1 MRLKHICFLNPLT
14 CRKSMEIVCVYCITT
29 DHIFKPD
36 KFDEASLNSTNS
48 ELRRTTAR
56 VSEQNIVQVW
66 LVRSCEICA
75 ILCPWTSLDCSV
87 CLWCLQMAS
96 FLIHFI
102 AFGVPMFWIA
112 WQFIYLSRT
121 NLLTIL
127 ILFWCF
133 TDALPLAGQAC
144 GTGKGGRNW
153 DPWSFWLPQGVYP
166 KTAGRA
172 GSKQTREWQSPEFFF
187 GQSPRASHCDISIHF
202 AFQTFT
208 TFFAQLG
215 QEHDAGLARFE
226 LRLQSVVPFLHEA
239 LFVIPRPDSYKE
251 LPIQALKES
260 EGESMGCCSGPW
272 YKVYVPTLYHSRL
285 PMNYWDSA
293 HMFWLAIDWGS
304 QIFPWMGR
312 I

>member
-187 GQSPRASHCDISIHF
+187 WSVSTSFTLRHFDTFRFSDLHNFLCPAWPGTWCGACSFWAAIAERGTFLARSTLCHPKTWQLQRASHPSTQGIWRRIH
-202 AFQTFT
+202 
-208 TFFAQLG
+208 
-215 QEHDAGLARFE
+215 GL
-226 LRLQSVVPFLHEA
+226 L
-239 LFVIPRPDSYKE
+239 
-251 LPIQALKES
+251 
-260 EGESMGCCSGPW
+260 
-272 YKVYVPTLYHSRL
+272 
-285 PMNYWDSA
+285 
-293 HMFWLAIDWGS
+293 
-304 QIFPWMGR
+304 
-312 I
+312 

>member
-14 CRKSMEIVCVYCITT
+14 CRKSMDIVCVYCITT

-102 AFGVPMFWIA
+102 AFGVLKFSIA

-172 GSKQTREWQSPEFFF
+172 GSKQTREWQSPEFFLVSLHELHIATF
-187 GQSPRASHCDISIHF
+187 RYISLF
-202 AFQTFT
+202 RPS
-208 TFFAQLG
+208 QLSLPS
-215 QEHDAGLARFE
+215 LARNMMRGLLVLSCDCRAWYLSCTKHSLSSQDLTATKSFPSKHS
-226 LRLQSVVPFLHEA
+226 RN
-239 LFVIPRPDSYKE
+239 
-251 LPIQALKES
+251 LKEN
-260 EGESMGCCSGPW
+260 PW
-272 YKVYVPTLYHSRL
+272 AVVAALGIRCMYPLYITLDY
-285 PMNYWDSA
+285 
-293 HMFWLAIDWGS
+293 
-304 QIFPWMGR
+304 Q
-312 I
+312 